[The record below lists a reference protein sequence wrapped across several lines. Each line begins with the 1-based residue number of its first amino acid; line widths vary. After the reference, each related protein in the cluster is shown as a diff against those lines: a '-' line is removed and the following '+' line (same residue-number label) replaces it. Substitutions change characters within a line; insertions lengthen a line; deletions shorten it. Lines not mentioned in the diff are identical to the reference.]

1 MDKVFSLKKTLKILE
16 NGNKCWKSQGSL
28 SIQKSENHGEGN
40 VFTPKG
46 HSDSRGGGV
55 WCHFLPGCLVPCSF
69 REGLH
74 PWGRGSPSRMGYGT
88 TPPPMLTFSGGHQS
102 GRYASYWNAFLLNLV
117 SVVSVVLMK
126 GDLSIE
132 CI

>member
-16 NGNKCWKSQGSL
+16 NGNKYWKSQGSL

-40 VFTPKG
+40 VFTPMG
-46 HSDSRGGGV
+46 HSDSGGCMVSLPAWLPGPM
-55 WCHFLPGCLVPCSF
+55 FLPGGSLSF
-69 REGLH
+69 GGEGLH
-74 PWGRGSPSRMGYGT
+74 PEWGMVL
-88 TPPPMLTFSGGHQS
+88 PPPMLTFSGGHQS